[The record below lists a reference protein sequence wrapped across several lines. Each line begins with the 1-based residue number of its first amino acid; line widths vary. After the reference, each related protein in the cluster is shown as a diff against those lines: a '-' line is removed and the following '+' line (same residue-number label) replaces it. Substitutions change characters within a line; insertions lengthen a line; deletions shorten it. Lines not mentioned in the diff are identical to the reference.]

1 MSVCNLKEI
10 GMAVQSRVLPE
21 WPEWMSEETAARYMD
36 TSQNT
41 LNYWRAHG
49 KGPAFKRI
57 GQRMVRYQKAELDAF
72 MEAQG

>member
-1 MSVCNLKEI
+1 
-10 GMAVQSRVLPE
+10 
-21 WPEWMSEETAARYMD
+21 MSEETAARYLD

-41 LNYWRAHG
+41 LNAWRARG

>member
-1 MSVCNLKEI
+1 
-10 GMAVQSRVLPE
+10 MAVQSRELPE
-21 WPEWMSEETAARYMD
+21 WPEWMSEETAARYLD

-41 LNYWRAHG
+41 LNAWRARG

-72 MEAQG
+72 MRAQG